1 MMYETTQFH
10 SLIMHTQ
17 CGKYVVHD
25 TLTHHRS
32 LKNCYKLINYAH
44 HAHRLSL
51 TQVAP
56 GHVSEI
62 LATNMEGIKSENPE
76 LKRALVYLFHI

>member
-1 MMYETTQFH
+1 
-10 SLIMHTQ
+10 MH
-17 CGKYVVHD
+17 G
-25 TLTHHRS
+25 TLTYRQS
-32 LKNCYKLINYAH
+32 LKNLYEFINYDH

-62 LATNMEGIKSENPE
+62 LATSMERIKSENPE
-76 LKRALVYLFHI
+76 LKELLTFSF

>member
-1 MMYETTQFH
+1 M
-10 SLIMHTQ
+10 
-17 CGKYVVHD
+17 
-25 TLTHHRS
+25 
-32 LKNCYKLINYAH
+32 NYSH

-62 LATNMEGIKSENPE
+62 LVMNMERIKSENPN
-76 LKRALVYLFHI
+76 LKKIRAFI

>member
-1 MMYETTQFH
+1 
-10 SLIMHTQ
+10 MH
-17 CGKYVVHD
+17 G
-25 TLTHHRS
+25 TLTHRQS
-32 LKNCYKLINYAH
+32 LKNLYELISYDH

-62 LATNMEGIKSENPE
+62 LAMNMERIKSENPN
-76 LKRALVYLFHI
+76 LKKIRAFI